1 MKIKVE
7 LVKTFTVEVEAPE
20 FLRPMLTGEKEFY
33 ELEMTRKQRDE
44 YCDWY
49 DRVREENKANFLED
63 GQWSLV
69 EDV

>member
-7 LVKTFTVEVEAPE
+7 MVKVFTVEVEAPE

-33 ELEMTRKQRDE
+33 ELEITRKQSDE

-49 DRVREENKANFLED
+49 DKIEKENSANFLED

-69 EDV
+69 EDE

>member
-7 LVKTFTVEVEAPE
+7 LVKVFTVEVEAPE

-33 ELEMTRKQRDE
+33 DLEMTKEQRDE
-44 YCDWY
+44 YCEWY
-49 DRVREENKANFLED
+49 DKVKEENKASFLED

>member
-7 LVKTFTVEVEAPE
+7 LVKIFTVEVEAPE
-20 FLRPMLTGEKEFY
+20 FLRPVLAGEKEFY

-49 DRVREENKANFLED
+49 DKVEEENKASFLED

>member
-7 LVKTFTVEVEAPE
+7 MVKVFEVEVEAPE
-20 FLRPMLTGEKEFY
+20 FLRPMVTGEKEFY
-33 ELEMTRKQRDE
+33 DLELTREQRDE

-49 DRVREENKANFLED
+49 DKIRKENNASFLED